1 MRSSSQ
7 SCMSHS
13 SVSKSMSRVRDA
25 LVTSV
30 RCSARSRSFAP
41 PVRFQISQVS
51 IVPASSSPFSARS
64 RAPGTLSRIHAH
76 FGAAGYEL
84 CKSPVL
90 RRNFP
95 ASPSWFVR
103 VSCHTMAL

>member
-1 MRSSSQ
+1 
-7 SCMSHS
+7 
-13 SVSKSMSRVRDA
+13 MSRVRDA

-30 RCSARSRSFAP
+30 KCSARSKSFAP

-64 RAPGTLSRIHAH
+64 RAFGTLSRIHAH

-90 RRNFP
+90 RRYFA

>member
-1 MRSSSQ
+1 
-7 SCMSHS
+7 
-13 SVSKSMSRVRDA
+13 MSRVRDA

-30 RCSARSRSFAP
+30 KCSARSRSFAP
-41 PVRFQISQVS
+41 PVRFQISHVS
-51 IVPASSSPFSARS
+51 IVPASSSPFSARCL
-64 RAPGTLSRIHAH
+64 AFGTLSRVHAH

-90 RRNFP
+90 RRYFA

-103 VSCHTMAL
+103 VSCQTMAL